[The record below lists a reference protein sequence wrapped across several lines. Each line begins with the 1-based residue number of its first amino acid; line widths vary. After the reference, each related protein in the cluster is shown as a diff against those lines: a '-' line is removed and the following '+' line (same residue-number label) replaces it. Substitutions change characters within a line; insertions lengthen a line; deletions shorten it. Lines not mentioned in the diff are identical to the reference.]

1 MQVLILCRVFAPA
14 KYSNPECGFSDYAQK
29 QKKRARHGGAERVKH
44 NREDQAEEGNEVS
57 FNVQFFKGP
66 NGLSAQLSGSIEK
79 TIPVIFHPSSVFRKL
94 KLSMPQWLN
103 SPST

>member
-14 KYSNPECGFSDYAQK
+14 KYSNPECGFSEYTQK
-29 QKKRARHGGAERVKH
+29 QKKRTRHGGAERVKH
-44 NREDQAEEGNEVS
+44 DREDQAEEGNEVP
-57 FNVQFFKGP
+57 FKAQFFKGP

-79 TIPVIFHPSSVFRKL
+79 IMPVIFHPSSVFRKL

-103 SPST
+103 LPST